1 MTFTVERSISPVLK
15 DNDLSEILG
24 IAVDLWRKGFNT
36 YEIAVEAGRELG
48 KRINECVVANLL
60 AGYFAG
66 GR

>member
-1 MTFTVERSISPVLK
+1 MTFTTASAVAPVLT
-15 DNDLSEILG
+15 DDEMMGLLD
-24 IAVDLWRKGFNT
+24 IAIEYWRKGRNT
-36 YEIAVEAGRELG
+36 YEIAIEATGELG